1 MSAQEDVSGSIPE
14 MGTMKK
20 LFGFSRGSF
29 YRSPDVEV
37 DVTDASIEEIDAE
50 YVALRSN
57 YPIVTANDRN
67 TVIVRFGKCI
77 FHEMVAIPGRNG
89 LSDFAIGKFPITEME
104 WRVLICGTD
113 PRWEKSRKPV
123 TYVSASQ
130 AERVI
135 EKLGLRLP
143 SEQEWNLAAYGT
155 DGRPYPWGSAPPSD
169 RRLIWAREFYRFEP
183 ECVGTRPDG
192 ASPFGVEDM
201 LGNVRQWTSTGAYT
215 ARVSMGMS
223 FESDWIRDRDNTQSH
238 KDNKLADELVK
249 ELSPM
254 QVGKLAT
261 KLVLRTMRGDSLGRR
276 IRKAVMGDK
285 TPNLLDEIETGL
297 RNDSSVRTFSMDIGN
312 AFTGFR
318 CAMNLS

>member
-89 LSDFAIGKFPITEME
+89 LSDFAIGKFPVTEME
-104 WRVLICGTD
+104 WQALIRGPD

-130 AERVI
+130 AERAI

-155 DGRPYPWGSAPPSD
+155 DGRPYPWGSAPPSTQHLVWTYAFL
-169 RRLIWAREFYRFEP
+169 RSEP
-183 ECVGTRPDG
+183 ECVGTRPKG

-201 LGNVRQWTSTGAYT
+201 LGNVRQWVASNGLP
-215 ARVSMGMS
+215 ARVAMGVS
-223 FESDWIRDRDNTQSH
+223 FESPWSRELSNVQTQR
-238 KDNKLADELVK
+238 DNKLADELVK

-254 QVGKLAT
+254 QVGKLASR
-261 KLVLRTMRGDSLGRR
+261 LLLRTMRGDSLGRR

-285 TPNLLDEIETGL
+285 TPNLLNEIETGL

-318 CAMNLS
+318 CAMDLS